1 MSKTILVSK
10 LHKMKILNFL
20 FFVWSVH
27 PKKCHKTQAREWKQ
41 IGKTDINIKIEN
53 REPYEADTKEINI
66 VH

>member
-1 MSKTILVSK
+1 
-10 LHKMKILNFL
+10 MKILNFL